1 MGAEVP
7 GVVGW
12 GSRPESGTVAQASSP
27 SPGRAWP
34 DGVTPE
40 RTCPPVPESRKLE
53 RGGAVRASGRA
64 ERLTASARAA
74 VRGDVAPSNAGGGRS
89 AGVYA
94 GGQSRAP
101 QNDAGVRRP
110 PHAPPPGPGG
120 SLPVAHRG
128 LRFLGTGWSA
138 SSSSLLSYP
147 PPSPDSAASGRNKR
161 PSRAERPRV
170 ADSSVASFWGSR
182 PVRAKPSAG

>member
-1 MGAEVP
+1 M
-7 GVVGW
+7 
-12 GSRPESGTVAQASSP
+12 
-27 SPGRAWP
+27 
-34 DGVTPE
+34 TPE

-74 VRGDVAPSNAGGGRS
+74 VRGDVAPSNAGGGTVCGRLRWRTEQ
-89 AGVYA
+89 GPP
-94 GGQSRAP
+94 GQNRAP

-128 LRFLGTGWSA
+128 LRFLGTGWSV
-138 SSSSLLSYP
+138 SVSSLLSYR

-182 PVRAKPSAG
+182 PVRAKPSPRGVAGQEDLMLRWLAHVLGPSRSRWL